1 MESINQMIEDGYKII
16 KFKRDVDLI
25 SGSEIGEIEMKA
37 LDGKLSIV
45 TIDDNGADDI
55 EKIMFKYLRND

>member
-1 MESINQMIEDGYKII
+1 MKNIDQMIEDGYKIM

-25 SGSEIGEIEMKA
+25 SGSEIGEVEMKA
-37 LDGKLSIV
+37 LDGKLYVI

-55 EKIMFKYLRND
+55 EKEMFKYLRND

>member
-37 LDGKLSIV
+37 LDGKLSVV

>member
-1 MESINQMIEDGYKII
+1 MESINQMIEDGYKIL
-16 KFKRDVDLI
+16 KFKRDIDLI

-37 LDGKLSIV
+37 LDGKLSVV
-45 TIDDNGADDI
+45 TVDDNGADDI

>member
-1 MESINQMIEDGYKII
+1 MKNISQMIKDGYKIM
-16 KFKRDVDLI
+16 KFERDVDLI

-37 LDGKLSIV
+37 LDGKLSVV

-55 EKIMFKYLRND
+55 EKVMFNYLRND

>member
-1 MESINQMIEDGYKII
+1 MESINQMIEDGYKIL

-37 LDGKLSIV
+37 LDGKLCVV